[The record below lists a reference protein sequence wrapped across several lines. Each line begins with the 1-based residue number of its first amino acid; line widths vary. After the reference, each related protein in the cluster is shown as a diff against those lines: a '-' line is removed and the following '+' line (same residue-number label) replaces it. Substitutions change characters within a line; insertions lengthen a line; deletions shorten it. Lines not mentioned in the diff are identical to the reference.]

1 MTTPLSK
8 VDQDFSPELKK
19 LAVEVARH
27 IKTEP
32 DLTAL
37 SRQLLKLTVESALK
51 AELDAHL
58 GYERHAAEGR
68 GSDNSRNGYSG
79 KTLKG
84 DLGEVPIQT
93 PRDRN
98 SSFEPQL
105 IGKGQTRLQR
115 LDQQILA
122 FYAKGMTTRDIADTL
137 QDIYGAEVSATLVAK
152 VTDAVWETC
161 LLYTSRCV

>member
-51 AELDAHL
+51 AELDTHL
-58 GYERHAAEGR
+58 G
-68 GSDNSRNGYSG
+68 
-79 KTLKG
+79 
-84 DLGEVPIQT
+84 
-93 PRDRN
+93 
-98 SSFEPQL
+98 
-105 IGKGQTRLQR
+105 
-115 LDQQILA
+115 
-122 FYAKGMTTRDIADTL
+122 
-137 QDIYGAEVSATLVAK
+137 
-152 VTDAVWETC
+152 
-161 LLYTSRCV
+161 